1 MSVMEPPLMNRSN
14 FSPAD
19 EELEGL
25 LRSFFR
31 DELPHPWPA
40 LNPPAAAIL
49 PLPQTAGHRPAALSR
64 SQVALAASVALLFG
78 GQAWLYHSHQA
89 EESSTPGNSSPGDLL
104 AKPDLH
110 GKKPQSTGV
119 PVTAKENGPR
129 SLPVKPM
136 R

>member
-1 MSVMEPPLMNRSN
+1 MSVIEPPLVDRSP

-19 EELEGL
+19 DELDGL

-31 DELPHPWPA
+31 AEAPNPWPA
-40 LNPPAAAIL
+40 LQPPAAALPIARAVPRR
-49 PLPQTAGHRPAALSR
+49 PLPLSR
-64 SQVALAASVALLFG
+64 SRVALAASVALLFG

-89 EESSTPGNSSPGDLL
+89 EETSSAGSSSPGDLT
-104 AKPDLH
+104 AMPDRHGTKP
-110 GKKPQSTGV
+110 KSPGV
-119 PVTAKENGPR
+119 PVPAKENGPR